1 MTWKRSAKPSGWY
14 PKRGD
19 VCLFALDE
27 ERPAVVISTDALNRF
42 SRDVCVAPISTAEHK
57 DFSLRPWFAGEEAG
71 LSRESWVKCDQVTTL
86 EKSMAI
92 YPPLGTLAPAV
103 LARVERAIRIAL
115 ELPENKS

>member
-14 PKRGD
+14 PKRGE

-57 DFSLRPWFAGEEAG
+57 DFSLRVPGSLAKRLA
-71 LSRESWVKCDQVTTL
+71 SRENR
-86 EKSMAI
+86 
-92 YPPLGTLAPAV
+92 G
-103 LARVERAIRIAL
+103 
-115 ELPENKS
+115 